1 MSDIIFLRNLS
12 RHEDAALLALR
23 VVVGAFLVWGV
34 WDNVMSPSRMAEF
47 ATFLGKHGFPA
58 PTLLAKVS
66 VYAQLGVGVAFVVG
80 LLTRWAGVI
89 CAVNFIVAIVMVDRL
104 QGIRGMFPSAALVVI
119 GLYLATHGAGRFALD
134 NAVGAPA
141 GKKGRRR

>member
-1 MSDIIFLRNLS
+1 MSDVIFLRNLS

-47 ATFLGKHGFPA
+47 AGFLGKHGFPA
-58 PTLLAKVS
+58 PTLMAKVS
-66 VYAQLGVGVAFVVG
+66 VYAQLAVGVAFVVG
-80 LLTRWAGVI
+80 LLTRWAGLI

-104 QGIRGMFPSAALVVI
+104 QGIRGMFPSAALVLI
-119 GLYLATHGAGRFALD
+119 DLYLATHGAGRYALD